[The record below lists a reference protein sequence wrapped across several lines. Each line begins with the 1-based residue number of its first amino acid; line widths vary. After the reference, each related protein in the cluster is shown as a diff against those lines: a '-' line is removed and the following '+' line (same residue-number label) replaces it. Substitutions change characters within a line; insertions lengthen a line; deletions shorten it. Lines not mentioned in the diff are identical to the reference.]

1 LVAARKGT
9 PKRDFRIAL
18 APVDGFKDPRVLVI
32 RLVDAVEI
40 GRCASGESERSASG
54 RMDRASH

>member
-1 LVAARKGT
+1 MVAARKGT

-40 GRCASGESERSASG
+40 GASGESERSASG